1 LSRYGGIFMGWTK
14 IKELVIAHARP
25 EKRGSAIVPTAG
37 GEAGQTITHYDCAQ
51 DNQEIG
57 HGWIAAAH
65 DTRSSI
71 TGGLMGSGR
80 LLR

>member
-1 LSRYGGIFMGWTK
+1 MGLTK
-14 IKELVIAHARP
+14 IKELVTGQARL

-37 GEAGQTITHYDCAQ
+37 GEADQTITHYDCAQ

-65 DTRSSI
+65 DTRSSM